1 MNDQIYISLLSTSSC
16 FYKVLFRAKKTDAR
30 LNKTLKL
37 KFILML
43 FDSVYPPRP
52 SDTVTKYTVYS
63 PILLAERLFEWY
75 WVLFCYFILWLAK
88 PGSKMHCI
96 LLFEIE
102 YSFELVSTNP
112 LFLSHPSDTK
122 ILFGGSYSKNP
133 KNLKTYVFGRLFFDM
148 QISRSCH

>member
-1 MNDQIYISLLSTSSC
+1 MDNQIYISQLSASLF
-16 FYKVLFRAKKTDAR
+16 FYKLLFEVRKIDIR
-30 LNKTLKL
+30 LNKTLKF
-37 KFILML
+37 KFVLMF
-43 FDSVYPPRP
+43 FDSVYPIRP
-52 SDTVTKYTVYS
+52 FDTVTKYTVYL
-63 PILLAERLFEWY
+63 PILLVERLFKWS